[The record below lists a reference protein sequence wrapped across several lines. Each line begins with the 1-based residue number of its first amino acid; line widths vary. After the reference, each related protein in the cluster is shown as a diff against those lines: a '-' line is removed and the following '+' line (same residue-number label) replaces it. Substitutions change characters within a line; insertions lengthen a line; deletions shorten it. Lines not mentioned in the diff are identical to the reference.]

1 MGKTTFDEIIE
12 VVLSH
17 EGGYVDDPDDRGGVT
32 NFGVT
37 QASYSQYL
45 GRKVSK
51 DEIKSM
57 TVEDAKGCYKQDF
70 WDPSRA
76 EQLDEDLRAVYF
88 DMVVNHGQ
96 RNAVKILQQSAN
108 NRNPGGIDVD
118 GLIGPN
124 TIRATTNISKE
135 DVLLERGMFYAN
147 LCFNGSKYADR
158 TSQNKFLRGW
168 VLNRVFY
175 FVKTDLQDE
184 VSRLKNIIKELKEL

>member
-17 EGGYVDDPDDRGGVT
+17 EGGYVDDPDDRGGAT

-37 QASYSQYL
+37 QASFSQYL
-45 GRKVSK
+45 GKKVSK
-51 DEIKSM
+51 DDVKNM

-96 RNAVKILQQSAN
+96 RNAVKILQQAAN

-135 DVLLERGMFYAN
+135 DVLLERSMFYAN

-184 VSRLKNIIKELKEL
+184 VSRLKNIIKEMKEL